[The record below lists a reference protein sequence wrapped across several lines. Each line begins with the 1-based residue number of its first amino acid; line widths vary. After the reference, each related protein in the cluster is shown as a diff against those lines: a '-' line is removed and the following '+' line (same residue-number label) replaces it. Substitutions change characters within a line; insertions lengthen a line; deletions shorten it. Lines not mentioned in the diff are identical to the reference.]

1 MRRAF
6 TLIELLVVIA
16 IIAILIGLLLPAVQK
31 VREAAARTQCQ
42 NNLKQLGLALHNY
55 HSARNVLPPGMISA
69 TDNTCDAEAT
79 GFTLLLPYL
88 EQDNTYKLYTFDEPW
103 FSPNNANAVAIQV
116 KFFFCPANRSTG
128 TLDLAPM
135 AAQWN
140 CYLPPFAACTD
151 YAFNKGANASLT
163 RHFERIPQEVRGPF
177 QVASDPHRYGVKILD
192 MLDGSSNTFAMGDA
206 AGGNPKLMVRNLSDP
221 TQPAINGNSGQPA
234 LAEQSWSAAG
244 VEEAAHP
251 WYASVFGVTSQI
263 GYAPDVRDEPMNMK
277 LIAPSIFGN
286 DPRGDNRSG
295 RDWVSG
301 FRSLHTGGC
310 NFLMCDGGVRFVQ
323 QSIAPATYRGL
334 STYAGGEVVSLE

>member
-1 MRRAF
+1 MRRGF

-31 VREAAARTQCQ
+31 VRDAAARTQCQ
-42 NNLKQLGLALHNY
+42 NHLKQLGLALHNH
-55 HSARNVLPPGMISA
+55 HSARDRFPPGMISA
-69 TDNTCDAEAT
+69 TDNSCNAEAT

-88 EQDNTYKLYTFDEPW
+88 EQDNTFKLYTFDEAW
-103 FSPNNANAVAIQV
+103 FSPTNANAVAIPV
-116 KFFFCPANRSTG
+116 KIFYCPANRSSG
-128 TLDLAPM
+128 RIDLAPM

-140 CYLPPFAACTD
+140 CYLPPFAASTD

-163 RHFERIPQEVRGPF
+163 RHFERIPLEVRGPF
-177 QVASDPHRYGVKILD
+177 QVASDPHRYGIRLLE
-192 MLDGSSNTFAMGDA
+192 MTDGSSNTYAMGDA
-206 AGGNPKLMVRNLSDP
+206 AGGNPKIRVRSLSNP

-234 LAEQSWSAAG
+234 IPDQSWSAAG
-244 VEEAAHP
+244 VEEAGHP
-251 WYASVFGVTSQI
+251 WYSSVFAVTAQI
-263 GYAPDVRDEPMNMK
+263 GLSPDLRDEPMNLD

-310 NFLMCDGGVRFVQ
+310 NFLMCDGGVRFVRQ
-323 QSIAPATYRGL
+323 TITPGVYRGF
-334 STYAGGEVVSLE
+334 STHSGGEIVNGD